1 MNDTAGIVNVGD
13 VGDPP
18 GNHVTTPEADV
29 SAATAG
35 NQKLATTIT
44 TQLDQ
49 HPSPPT
55 VIDLFFRPMAWVTY
69 YDDSGP
75 IAQNA
80 VLAEWVLGLL
90 FVTLVWWWINH
101 RSLPAGLLA
110 FSFVFVQYVVV
121 GCVFG
126 VLYYDYY
133 SKDLAKQNFVAL
145 SEPAIISRLERNR
158 ANNDFVVNVVGH
170 AAGMTESPSESYK
183 STLAIARAYY
193 WSSSVFAEDLPLY
206 GVSPIHSLRFDIEHT
221 FDLKFPKDH
230 VPIVECPQDRQCSA
244 SSPENQLSLARLRA
258 YLGGFQHSYPAG
270 RLEYRVELIAG
281 ADRRPVSNDNPDL
294 RSNKDF
300 AQLRANTLLAVLRHE
315 VGLSLSKTQNGALRY
330 LSRASM
336 SPPPATLVSQ
346 AEDQSSSGCPAET
359 NCRDDKDWRVARLRI
374 LKGTPDENA
383 ASNVSLA
390 LSRRSSLA
398 SMLYFSFATFT
409 TTGYGDI
416 KPVSDVVRFWAMI
429 ENIWEILF
437 AALFFT
443 TAVAASI
450 QPRGSTDA
458 SEC

>member
-1 MNDTAGIVNVGD
+1 
-13 VGDPP
+13 
-18 GNHVTTPEADV
+18 
-29 SAATAG
+29 
-35 NQKLATTIT
+35 
-44 TQLDQ
+44 
-49 HPSPPT
+49 
-55 VIDLFFRPMAWVTY
+55 
-69 YDDSGP
+69 
-75 IAQNA
+75 
-80 VLAEWVLGLL
+80 
-90 FVTLVWWWINH
+90 
-101 RSLPAGLLA
+101 
-110 FSFVFVQYVVV
+110 
-121 GCVFG
+121 
-126 VLYYDYY
+126 
-133 SKDLAKQNFVAL
+133 LAKQNFVAL